1 MSTKAKASFQIDN
14 WDEQEIFET
23 DDGSKVTRAQVSKSF
38 SGELEGEGTVEWLM
52 GYDENGKATFVGLE
66 RIVGTLGGKQ
76 GSFVLQHSGSF
87 DGKTAKAERHDR
99 PGLRLGRPQRTEG
112 RRNVRGRHGRRRRT
126 PGHARVRPLAMD
138 DPAAHARALIDANL
152 YMVLGTADEDG
163 LPWATPV
170 YYAPFEVPRVLLGL
184 EAGRDGTRRT
194 SPRVR
199 RWAS

>member
-52 GYDENGKATFVGLE
+52 GYDEDGKATFVGLE

-87 DGKTAKAERHDR
+87 DGKTAKAEITIV
-99 PGLRLGRPQRTEG
+99 PGSGSGDLSGLTG
-112 RRNVRGRHGRRRRT
+112 
-126 PGHARVRPLAMD
+126 D
-138 DPAAHARALIDANL
+138 
-152 YMVLGTADEDG
+152 GTFEAGMGEDG
-163 LPWATPV
+163 
-170 YYAPFEVPRVLLGL
+170 ERRVTLDYEL
-184 EAGRDGTRRT
+184 
-194 SPRVR
+194 
-199 RWAS
+199 